1 VGGDEAGDDITIRIY
16 DEKTG
21 LTYDS
26 VAIVMPDGTTKT
38 TLKFS
43 PDTIIGSYT
52 KPVAFQTGEKLI
64 QITSLKKGW
73 NWVSFNMN
81 SPQLVGVNPLLN
93 NIPWKEGDVLTDM
106 GSDTLLVYKNKQWL
120 TSGSTQNMT
129 ISPKKS
135 YAIKVQEDCLFP
147 IGGTVIKEE
156 SARTIEVKKGWNA
169 IGYTPMTNL
178 SVETALSDYYD
189 NAQEGDV
196 IKSHTEF
203 AYFSKS
209 GNVGRWRGSLQYMK
223 PGEGYMLLRKGDA
236 TVSFTYPYYEMG
248 TSSSENGA
256 KAARL
261 SSEARSAVRARNTM
275 TLSAT
280 VENFE
285 MEDGD
290 RLVAYSDGEVVGC
303 EELIT
308 AATATDQP
316 VFFMSISGEAKQPI
330 RFTIERDGKTVAY
343 TRDIMTFQTN
353 AVIGS
358 PEEPAVINFSDTQ
371 TYEEGK
377 WYTIDGL
384 RLQHKPT
391 QKGVYIFGG
400 KKVVIK

>member
-1 VGGDEAGDDITIRIY
+1 
-16 DEKTG
+16 
-21 LTYDS
+21 
-26 VAIVMPDGTTKT
+26 
-38 TLKFS
+38 
-43 PDTIIGSYT
+43 
-52 KPVAFQTGEKLI
+52 
-64 QITSLKKGW
+64 
-73 NWVSFNMN
+73 
-81 SPQLVGVNPLLN
+81 
-93 NIPWKEGDVLTDM
+93 
-106 GSDTLLVYKNKQWL
+106 
-120 TSGSTQNMT
+120 
-129 ISPKKS
+129 
-135 YAIKVQEDCLFP
+135 
-147 IGGTVIKEE
+147 
-156 SARTIEVKKGWNA
+156 
-169 IGYTPMTNL
+169 
-178 SVETALSDYYD
+178 
-189 NAQEGDV
+189 
-196 IKSHTEF
+196 
-203 AYFSKS
+203 
-209 GNVGRWRGSLQYMK
+209 
-223 PGEGYMLLRKGDA
+223 
-236 TVSFTYPYYEMG
+236 
-248 TSSSENGA
+248 
-256 KAARL
+256 
-261 SSEARSAVRARNTM
+261 M

-384 RLQHKPT
+384 RLQQKPT